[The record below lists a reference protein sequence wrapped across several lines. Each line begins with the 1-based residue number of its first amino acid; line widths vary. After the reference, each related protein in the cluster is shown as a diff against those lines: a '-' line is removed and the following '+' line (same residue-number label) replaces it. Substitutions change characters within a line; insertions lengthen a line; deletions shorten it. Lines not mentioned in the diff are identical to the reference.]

1 MQVHKPQTN
10 LVFIELWIRFLLVY
24 IEPWIRFLLVCLS
37 LGTQAKKGKA
47 MDNNQDGMW
56 SPSGDEPERTPTS
69 SGRKKYEVMDTA
81 EQLPA
86 RVRLLLDM
94 LINFYRNGTFETV
107 VLPIIRLQNPLAIR
121 DIDWLVTNY
130 SLAYP
135 VVYQDPTR
143 NVPAPFNVHASYERH
158 ENDWK
163 KRLFDP
169 CARGPRIMFYAGGE
183 QYETTIGQL
192 NFFKWAIEHGVI
204 DWAVQHKDEIRHHH
218 QVTDAARKKLIEEQP
233 NREKKRMR
241 LTHTDK
247 NRCIVYISPVTR
259 ETEKQPTAKKL
270 KKPPSRSTYEAHP
283 PQ

>member
-1 MQVHKPQTN
+1 
-10 LVFIELWIRFLLVY
+10 
-24 IEPWIRFLLVCLS
+24 
-37 LGTQAKKGKA
+37 

-56 SPSGDEPERTPTS
+56 SPSGESEQQPTPTS
-69 SGRKKYEVMDTA
+69 SGRKKYEVMDTTEA
-81 EQLPA
+81 LPA

-94 LINFYRNGTFETV
+94 LVNFYRNGTFESI
-107 VLPIIRLQNPLAIR
+107 VLPIIRDKKPLALR

-130 SLAYP
+130 SLAFP

-143 NVPAPFNVHASYERH
+143 NVAAPFNVHASYERH

-169 CARGPRIMFYAGGE
+169 CQRGPRIMFYAGGQ

-204 DWAVQHKDEIRHHH
+204 DWAVQHRDEIRQHH
-218 QVTDAARKKLIEEQP
+218 QVTDSARKKLIEEQP

-241 LTHTDK
+241 LTNTDK
-247 NRCIVYISPVTR
+247 NRCIVYMSPQQQQQDAGAPST
-259 ETEKQPTAKKL
+259 KKL
-270 KKPPSRSTYEAHP
+270 KKPPARATAQ